1 MVIFAPV
8 KSFINCIGL
17 FILFGSVRAQD
28 TLPTRYLEEVVIT
41 GEVEPQSA
49 RKSVYQ
55 VRTISL
61 DRITS
66 RGAVRLQDVLNT
78 ELNIRFSEDQALGGS
93 NLAMQGLSGQNVKV
107 LVDGVPLVGRQGTSN
122 QININQ
128 INVNSIDRIEIIEGP
143 MSVMYGADA
152 LAGVINIITRK
163 SVDRKLDITAK
174 LHEESVGSE
183 FGVGEGIHNQSVG
196 IGYAVKRLRFRTDFN
211 HNYFGGWQGEKEG
224 RDKQWH
230 PKTQY
235 MASGLMGYETSK
247 TNVFYRIDYL
257 FEDIYNP
264 GEYTGGEALDQ
275 HYYTNRVMHQVQ
287 GAFSPSSRWQL
298 SGSLGVTN
306 YERET
311 QTTVVN
317 QSTGDEYLSTGSG
330 HQDLTK
336 FAGLT
341 FRTNGQYRVNDKISL
356 QPGIDLNYEQGSGGR
371 IKEGTQTIED
381 YALFVA
387 AEWKPTTTLQL
398 KPGLRMIYN
407 SVYEAPPVVPSLNVK
422 INVNERH
429 DVRLAYGR
437 GFRAPS
443 LRELYFDFFD
453 SNHAIEGNTDLEA
466 ELSHSVSGSWN
477 FRTVQANGGVAT
489 VVAGFFY
496 NDVANMIGFGQKP
509 DNALITTYLNVDTY
523 KTTGFTLNT
532 GWKREPF
539 SFNAGVGYT
548 GRYNQLTEA
557 PDETSVFIWSPEAT
571 FVAGYRMKKINLEWN
586 VNYKYTG
593 QTPFYEIVP
602 AGGGSEVRLAELGD
616 YHWADVTATKGMGKH
631 VSCTAG
637 IRNLFNVTEISSTAS
652 TTGVHTG
659 AGERPIGYGRSFF
672 VSVSF
677 VLSK

>member
-1 MVIFAPV
+1 
-8 KSFINCIGL
+8 
-17 FILFGSVRAQD
+17 
-28 TLPTRYLEEVVIT
+28 
-41 GEVEPQSA
+41 
-49 RKSVYQ
+49 
-55 VRTISL
+55 
-61 DRITS
+61 
-66 RGAVRLQDVLNT
+66 
-78 ELNIRFSEDQALGGS
+78 
-93 NLAMQGLSGQNVKV
+93 
-107 LVDGVPLVGRQGTSN
+107 
-122 QININQ
+122 
-128 INVNSIDRIEIIEGP
+128 
-143 MSVMYGADA
+143 
-152 LAGVINIITRK
+152 
-163 SVDRKLDITAK
+163 
-174 LHEESVGSE
+174 
-183 FGVGEGIHNQSVG
+183 
-196 IGYAVKRLRFRTDFN
+196 
-211 HNYFGGWQGEKEG
+211 
-224 RDKQWH
+224 
-230 PKTQY
+230 
-235 MASGLMGYETSK
+235 
-247 TNVFYRIDYL
+247 
-257 FEDIYNP
+257 
-264 GEYTGGEALDQ
+264 
-275 HYYTNRVMHQVQ
+275 
-287 GAFSPSSRWQL
+287 
-298 SGSLGVTN
+298 
-306 YERET
+306 
-311 QTTVVN
+311 
-317 QSTGDEYLSTGSG
+317 
-330 HQDLTK
+330 
-336 FAGLT
+336 
-341 FRTNGQYRVNDKISL
+341 
-356 QPGIDLNYEQGSGGR
+356 
-371 IKEGTQTIED
+371 
-381 YALFVA
+381 
-387 AEWKPTTTLQL
+387 
-398 KPGLRMIYN
+398 MIYN